1 MQTLLSERQ
10 VRAAILALNAEAT
23 KEAEQG
29 RDLAKRLEE
38 CNDRQRS
45 LRAQFDGL
53 RTLLREWYGK
63 DVAKTGTFPF
73 IMAEGES
80 I

>member
-10 VRAAILALNAEAT
+10 IRAAILALNAEAI
-23 KEAEQG
+23 AEGEKG
-29 RDLAKRLEE
+29 RELAKRLEE

-53 RTLLREWYGK
+53 RTLLREWYDK
-63 DVAKTGTFPF
+63 DVGKTGTFPF